1 MSPRWTSDFS
11 ETPSG
16 IRLKNINVGVLELVD
31 ETGSKTVGCKRFGGS
46 SPSHIV
52 RIAPQKR
59 CYPLDEWICHT
70 RE

>member
-31 ETGSKTVGCKRFGGS
+31 ETGSKTVGCERFG
-46 SPSHIV
+46 V
-52 RIAPQKR
+52 RVP
-59 CYPLDEWICHT
+59 HT
-70 RE
+70 SLG